1 MGIEQ
6 ALIQDLFEI
15 EKLPTL
21 PGLVESKYIGFS
33 EAMGVTANLNSKIP
47 LRLKRLVSG
56 ILLMGQVVIH
66 LLRGQIDLS
75 STLEKMQSVGFGSLA
90 IALTISA
97 SVEMVFAIQ
106 VGKYFQDFS
115 ATHIIGGVLAVTLTR
130 ELSPVLT
137 AVVVA
142 GRVGSAFAAEIGTMK
157 VTQQIDALYVLKT
170 DPVDYLVT
178 PRVLACC
185 LMLPTITVI
194 SIVAGIISGLIVA
207 QNFYG
212 VSPITFL
219 NSVQDFL
226 QVWDLIAAQIKS
238 VIFGI
243 IIATIGCNWGMTV
256 TGGAK
261 GVGESTASA
270 VVTALTAIIVTNFF
284 LSWLMFQGSV
294 SNPLI

>member
-1 MGIEQ
+1 
-6 ALIQDLFEI
+6 
-15 EKLPTL
+15 
-21 PGLVESKYIGFS
+21 
-33 EAMGVTANLNSKIP
+33 
-47 LRLKRLVSG
+47 
-56 ILLMGQVVIH
+56 
-66 LLRGQIDLS
+66 
-75 STLEKMQSVGFGSLA
+75 
-90 IALTISA
+90 
-97 SVEMVFAIQ
+97 
-106 VGKYFQDFS
+106 
-115 ATHIIGGVLAVTLTR
+115 
-130 ELSPVLT
+130 
-137 AVVVA
+137 
-142 GRVGSAFAAEIGTMK
+142 MK